1 MHLGEEG
8 YMRHVRDIMETTRA
22 IAAGVA
28 EISGLKLLGGTKAM
42 IVCIGSDEINIY
54 RLVSVVWLLVSGILS
69 DSTLTSLLS

>member
-8 YMRHVRDIMETTRA
+8 YMHHVKDIMETTRV
-22 IAAGVA
+22 IAEGVA

-54 RLVSVVWLLVSGILS
+54 NLVGV
-69 DSTLTSLLS
+69 